1 MLGKLKEL
9 ATSLMHQLYAEAIVN
24 VLPLLFTEVQ
34 LVVSLLTLLTL
45 FEDAQALE
53 ELMVELL
60 IVFDC
65 GCVSSQL
72 GLQFIV
78 VARYIVIQLW
88 I

>member
-1 MLGKLKEL
+1 M
-9 ATSLMHQLYAEAIVN
+9 
-24 VLPLLFTEVQ
+24 Q